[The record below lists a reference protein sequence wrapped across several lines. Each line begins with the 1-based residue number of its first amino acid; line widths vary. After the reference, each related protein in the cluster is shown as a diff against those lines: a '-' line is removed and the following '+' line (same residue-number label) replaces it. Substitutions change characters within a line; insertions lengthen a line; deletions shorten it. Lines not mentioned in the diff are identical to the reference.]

1 MTMAGKVV
9 HFEIP
14 FEDGERAREFYREVF
29 GWKTDIPPGMDY
41 TMVASGPTVD
51 TGMPAEPGFING
63 GMLDKKFS
71 PASGPVIVIEV
82 DSIDDTLA
90 VIEKQGGSTLV
101 GRTAVG
107 DMGFSA
113 YFKDPEGN
121 VTGIWETASRD

>member
-1 MTMAGKVV
+1 MTGRVV

-14 FEDGERAREFYREVF
+14 FEDGERARGFYREIF
-29 GWKTDIPPGMDY
+29 GWKAEIPPGMDY
-41 TMVASGPTVD
+41 TMIASGPTVE

-63 GMLDKKFS
+63 GMLAKEHTV
-71 PASGPVIVIEV
+71 ASGPVIVLEV
-82 DSIDDTLA
+82 DSVDDTLA

-107 DMGFSA
+107 SMGFSA

-121 VTGIWETASRD
+121 VMGLWETADQG

>member
-1 MTMAGKVV
+1 MAGRVV

-14 FEDGERAREFYREVF
+14 FEDGERARGFYREVF

-41 TMVASGPTVD
+41 TMVFSGPTVE
-51 TGMPAEPGFING
+51 TGMPTEPGFING
-63 GMLDKKFS
+63 GMMDKKSS
-71 PASGPVIVIEV
+71 PAPGPVLVIEV

-121 VTGIWETASRD
+121 VNGIWETASQG